1 MGDAGGVQGPK
12 SGVVGTGRGEPL
24 AGGAMAKRR
33 LCPAPGGVGRSQ
45 LDKGGG
51 LGQIGAMADE
61 QARRLQK
68 LELNFAHLEHQ
79 FEQLN
84 GVVIEQSKLLERLK
98 REVQRQSNAMETMEL
113 DRIKSNITK
122 PPHYQ

>member
-1 MGDAGGVQGPK
+1 
-12 SGVVGTGRGEPL
+12 
-24 AGGAMAKRR
+24 
-33 LCPAPGGVGRSQ
+33 
-45 LDKGGG
+45 
-51 LGQIGAMADE
+51 MADE

-84 GVVIEQSKLLERLK
+84 GVVVEQSKLLERLK

-113 DRIKSNITK
+113 DRIKANNTK